1 MDKDQNKIPTNS
13 LLWDCGSSLYDS
25 FELKSF
31 KRQLDS
37 AIASRCLSMPHLS
50 DPPPLPPP
58 PVRSTKKHSKFSKS
72 LHKLLRSVF
81 QLRPLFRVRLQTAQH
96 NEDGYHGVY
105 SRSESYVSIAE
116 GSPRG
121 ISGRQSSTRW

>member
-1 MDKDQNKIPTNS
+1 MDKDQNLIPTNS
-13 LLWDCGSSLYDS
+13 LVWDCGSSLYDS

-50 DPPPLPPP
+50 EPPPLPPS
-58 PVRSTKKHSKFSKS
+58 PVLNPKKHSKFSKS

-81 QLRPLFRVRLQTAQH
+81 RLRPIFRVRLQTAQH
-96 NEDGYHGVY
+96 DQDGDHGFY
-105 SRSESYVSIAE
+105 SRSGRQASIAE
-116 GSPRG
+116 GSPRR
-121 ISGRQSSTRW
+121 ISVRQSSTRW